1 MPLVERLAWHLA
13 PAHPQPA
20 ARMALAQSVWERSR
34 DYVVFAALLLTALGI
49 FVGRNG
55 TVLRAVRAASLA
67 VTAPVEGVF
76 ARVARFEG
84 AVAEND
90 RLRATTAVL
99 ATDVARL
106 REARSENAQLRRLL
120 GFQDSLQVPRV
131 IARVVAK
138 DLTEQ
143 ANLLTIDAGAADGV
157 EVGMPVISERGI
169 VGKVVL
175 TSRNYAVVMPHQNTQ
190 FAVPA
195 TIDALARDGVVRWDG
210 EAFDRLTMEYVVKT
224 EPVTRGM
231 LITTSR
237 YSDVFPA
244 GTPVGRVDTA
254 YAARG
259 RNDYI
264 IHLTPASPISEVGYV
279 YVLKIRVDPERILLE
294 EAARDSL
301 GIARASAALTA
312 QMAADSSDAG
322 E

>member
-1 MPLVERLAWHLA
+1 
-13 PAHPQPA
+13 
-20 ARMALAQSVWERSR
+20 MAIAQTVWERSR
-34 DYVVFAALLLTALGI
+34 ETVVFVALLLVALVI

-55 TVLRAVRAASLA
+55 PVLRAVRAASLA
-67 VTAPVEGVF
+67 ATAPVEGVF
-76 ARVARFEG
+76 ARVARFQG
-84 AVAEND
+84 ALGEND
-90 RLRATTAVL
+90 RLRATTAAL
-99 ATDVARL
+99 STDVARL
-106 REARSENAQLRRLL
+106 REASAENAQLRRLL
-120 GFQDSLQVPRV
+120 GFQDSLNVPRV
-131 IARVVAK
+131 VARVVAK
-138 DLTEQ
+138 DLTGQ
-143 ANLLTIDAGAADGV
+143 ANLLTIDAGASQGV
-157 EVGMPVISERGI
+157 EAGMPVISERGI

-190 FAVPA
+190 FVVPA
-195 TIDALARDGVVRWDG
+195 TLDALGRDGVVRWDG

-231 LITTSR
+231 LVTTSR

-279 YVLKIRVDPERILLE
+279 YVLKVRPDPERILLE

-301 GIARASAALTA
+301 GIARASAALR
-312 QMAADSSDAG
+312 QQQAADSAAVAQ
-322 E
+322 